1 MSSSRLSWAH
11 REVRLEKGTPS
22 AGPQASRTS
31 VKSTCQHPHT
41 NLYTSQ
47 LESWP
52 EIRSGGRKG
61 EKGRGGNEGKMARGA
76 QIRDRGTFP
85 SQL

>member
-1 MSSSRLSWAH
+1 MSSSRLSRAH

-31 VKSTCQHPHT
+31 VKSTCQHPHA
-41 NLYTSQ
+41 NLYTSK

-61 EKGRGGNEGKMARGA
+61 EKGRRGNGGKMARRA
-76 QIRDRGTFP
+76 QIRDRGTLP
-85 SQL
+85 SQM